1 MRVLLIE
8 DDAAFGAALRD
19 GLVQDGCTVDWLSD
33 GRDVEPA
40 LRSRRY
46 DGVLLDLGLPGRS
59 GEDCLKS
66 MRARRDPTPV
76 IVITA
81 RGQMHDRIALL
92 DHGADDYLSK
102 PVDLG
107 ELGARLRAVVRRG
120 AAGGDAHTALEH
132 GPLRLDPVRRILT
145 CRAQVVPLR
154 ARELWLL
161 EVFMREPARTF
172 TRTQLEEALYGAGD
186 EIESNAVEVYVHHLR
201 RKIAAD
207 VILTVRGLG
216 YRMGPVQGH
225 G

>member
-33 GRDVEPA
+33 GREVEPA
-40 LRSRRY
+40 LRRRRY
-46 DGVLLDLGLPGRS
+46 DGVLLDLGLPGRG
-59 GEDCLKS
+59 GEECLKS
-66 MRARRDPTPV
+66 MRARRDTTPV

-81 RGQMHDRIALL
+81 RGQLHDRITML
-92 DHGADDYLSK
+92 DHGADDYLTK

-107 ELGARLRAVVRRG
+107 ELGARLRAVVRRS
-120 AAGGDAHTALEH
+120 AAGGDARTVLEH
-132 GPLRLDPVRRILT
+132 GPLKLDPARRVLT
-145 CRAQVVPLR
+145 CNAHVVPLR
-154 ARELWLL
+154 ERELWLL
-161 EVFMREPARTF
+161 EIFMREPARTF
-172 TRTQLEEALYGAGD
+172 TRTQLEEALYGASD

-201 RKIAAD
+201 RKIATD

-216 YRMGPVQGH
+216 YRLGPAQGH